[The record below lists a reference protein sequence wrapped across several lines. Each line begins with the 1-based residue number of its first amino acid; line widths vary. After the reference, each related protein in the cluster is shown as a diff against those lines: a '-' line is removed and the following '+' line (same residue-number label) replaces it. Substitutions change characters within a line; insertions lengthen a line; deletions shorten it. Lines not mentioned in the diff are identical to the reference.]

1 MIGSDQIEALK
12 KIKAL
17 ITDIDGVMT
26 DGGIILGSGGQE
38 FKRFDAKDGM
48 GITMLRTA
56 GIKVFILTGRTS
68 ESVSKRSEEL
78 KFDGV
83 YQGYMDKMIAY
94 EEIKSKYNFTD
105 EEILHIGD
113 DILDLPLFEKAGFS
127 VSPADGNPLVKNA
140 ASYVTERIGGHG
152 AVRETVD
159 MLLNAQGNLNEVIR
173 EIASYN
179 VEGKEK

>member
-1 MIGSDQIEALK
+1 MINSSQIEALK
-12 KIKAL
+12 KIRAM

-38 FKRFDAKDGM
+38 FKRYDAKDGM

-56 GIKVFILTGRTS
+56 GIKVFVLTGRTS
-68 ESVSKRSEEL
+68 ESVKKRGEEL

-94 EEIKSKYNFTD
+94 EEIKSKYNFAD
-105 EEILHIGD
+105 DEILHIGD
-113 DILDLPLFEKAGFS
+113 DILDLPLFEKVGFS
-127 VSPADGNPLVKNA
+127 VSPADGNPLALNI

-159 MLLNAQGNLNEVIR
+159 MLLKAQGKLNRIIS
-173 EIASYN
+173 EIASYTI
-179 VEGKEK
+179 KEEE

>member
-1 MIGSDQIEALK
+1 MIDSSQIEALK
-12 KIKAL
+12 KIRAL

-26 DGGIILGSGGQE
+26 DGGIILGTDGQE

-48 GITMLRTA
+48 GISMTKRA

-68 ESVSKRSEEL
+68 QSVAKRGEEL

-94 EEIKSKYNFTD
+94 EEIKSEHNLSD

-113 DILDLPLFEKAGFS
+113 DILDLPIFKKVGFS
-127 VSPADGNPLVKNA
+127 VSPADGNPLVTDA
-140 ASYVTERIGGHG
+140 ADYVTERKGGHG
-152 AVRETVD
+152 AVRETTD
-159 MLLNAQGNLNEVIR
+159 LLLKAQGKLNRVIS
-173 EIASYN
+173 EIASYT
-179 VEGKEK
+179 VEEEN

>member
-1 MIGSDQIEALK
+1 MIDSGEKDALK

-26 DGGIILGSGGQE
+26 DGGIILGTGGQE
-38 FKRFDAKDGM
+38 FKRFNAKDGM
-48 GITMLRTA
+48 GITMAKKA

-68 ESVSKRSEEL
+68 ESVALRGEEL

-83 YQGYMDKMIAY
+83 YQGYMDKMVAY
-94 EEIKSKYNFTD
+94 EEIKSKYDLLD

-113 DILDLPLFEKAGFS
+113 DILDLPLFDKVGFS
-127 VSPADGNPLVKNA
+127 VSPADGNPLVNNA
-140 ASYVTERIGGHG
+140 ANYITKRKGGNG

-159 MLLNAQGNLNEVIR
+159 LLLNAQGKLYEVIR
-173 EIASYN
+173 DISSYAFK
-179 VEGKEK
+179 VGD

>member
-1 MIGSDQIEALK
+1 MINSSQIEALK
-12 KIKAL
+12 KIKAV

-26 DGGIILGSGGQE
+26 DGGIILGSDGQE

-68 ESVSKRSEEL
+68 ESVTKRGEEL

-83 YQGYMDKMIAY
+83 YQGYMNKMKAY
-94 EEIKSKYNFTD
+94 EEIKSKHNFTD
-105 EEILHIGD
+105 REILHIGD
-113 DILDLPLFEKAGFS
+113 DILDLPIFEKAGFS
-127 VSPADGNPLVKNA
+127 VSPADGNPLVNGA
-140 ASYVTERIGGHG
+140 ASYVTKRIGGHG

-159 MLLNAQGNLNEVIR
+159 MLLTAQGKLNRVIS
-173 EIASYN
+173 EIALYTISE
-179 VEGKEK
+179 EG

>member
-1 MIGSDQIEALK
+1 MIDSSHLDALK
-12 KIKAL
+12 KIKAV

-38 FKRFDAKDGM
+38 YKRYDAKDGM
-48 GITMLRTA
+48 GITMLRAA

-68 ESVSKRSEEL
+68 ESVTKRGEEL

-94 EEIKSKYNFTD
+94 DEIKSKHNFAD

-113 DILDLPLFEKAGFS
+113 DILDLPIFDKAGFS
-127 VSPADGNPLVKNA
+127 VSPADGNPLVINA
-140 ASYVTERIGGHG
+140 ATYVTERIGGHG
-152 AVRETVD
+152 VVRETVD
-159 MLLNAQGNLNEVIR
+159 MLLKAQGSLNRIIN
-173 EIASYN
+173 EIASYT
-179 VEGKEK
+179 VKEKD